1 MQNMAARVARQGNT
15 YRPGPLGYRFTN
27 MDRKGS
33 ILTLPDDE
41 RLVRGPTYGILPD
54 GSMVKVPNAVKAD
67 IVSPADM
74 HDQQY
79 GNEMQEILKALMEGR
94 QMPSAEDNRGMI
106 NFDRRPNFFTR
117 QAHIGDGHM
126 AHF

>member
-1 MQNMAARVARQGNT
+1 MTTRVARSGNT

-27 MDRKGS
+27 QDRKGS
-33 ILTLPDDE
+33 ILTRPDDE
-41 RLVRGPTYGILPD
+41 RLQRGPTYGILPD
-54 GSMVKVPNAVKAD
+54 GKMVKVPNAVKAD

-79 GNEMQEILKALMEGR
+79 GKEMTELLKALMEGR
-94 QMPSAEDNRGMI
+94 QMPNAEDNRGMV

-117 QAHIGDGHM
+117 QADIGGGHV

>member
-1 MQNMAARVARQGNT
+1 MTARVARSGNT

-27 MDRKGS
+27 QDRKGS
-33 ILTLPDDE
+33 ILTRPDDE
-41 RLVRGPTYGILPD
+41 RLQRGPTYGILPD
-54 GSMVKVPNAVKAD
+54 GKMVKVPTAVKAD

-79 GNEMQEILKALMEGR
+79 GKEMTELLKALMEGR
-94 QMPSAEDNRGMI
+94 QLPDAQDNRGMV

-117 QAHIGDGHM
+117 QADIGGGHV